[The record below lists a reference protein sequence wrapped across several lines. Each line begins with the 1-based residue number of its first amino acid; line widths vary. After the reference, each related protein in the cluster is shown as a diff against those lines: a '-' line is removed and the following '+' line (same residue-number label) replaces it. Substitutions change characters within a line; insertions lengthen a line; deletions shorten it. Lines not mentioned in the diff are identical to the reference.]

1 MPAGTKTRDAIASKE
16 VLILFHDN
24 LDALKRSFDKFAA
37 SESENGTISMS
48 EFSEFAREL
57 DSLEVEVEWGYRNHG
72 LSNAI
77 TPLSSSLEMRQEIYR

>member
-37 SESENGTISMS
+37 SESENGTISLS
-48 EFSEFAREL
+48 EFSEFATRAGFTGGGSRMGLQKSWAFE
-57 DSLEVEVEWGYRNHG
+57 RNH
-72 LSNAI
+72 SIIVI
-77 TPLSSSLEMRQEIYR
+77 TGDETRDI